1 MASERMYTRS
11 LLMAFM
17 RIRSPRRAP
26 PDLRFDG
33 STLIRPMRFSGKAA
47 RKRRTNSSTMED
59 LPAPPVPVM
68 PKTGTSGMSLW
79 AARKAF

>member
-1 MASERMYTRS
+1 MYTRS

-17 RIRSPRRAP
+17 RMRSPRRAP
-26 PDLRFDG
+26 LVLRFEG

-47 RKRRTNSSTMED
+47 RNRRTNSSTMED

-68 PKTGTSGMSLW
+68 PKTGTFGISLW
-79 AARKAF
+79 AARKAC